1 MYETKIINCYAIQLL
16 FSFSWILSD
25 YPALFVPQLP
35 CFQCGLSSFDCW
47 QTYLRTESEWLV
59 PPCGRARQRRQ
70 AGHCLALLLPSLT
83 GPRCIEP
90 SSTTSTHR
98 HHPAA
103 DFRLHHNTQRGLT
116 SHFLPRNW
124 IFLGTHKYFWCPD
137 TNIFAAPGV
146 VCGSQ
151 PCGAGVQCCSKFFV
165 WDINWILTFLPW
177 YRYWGWGGR
186 CPLHRTM
193 NLGFG
198 RVFLTLLPSFYR
210 IFPFYINWE

>member
-1 MYETKIINCYAIQLL
+1 MFPVWNEQYWLL
-16 FSFSWILSD
+16 TDVFAYRVVGWCL
-25 YPALFVPQLP
+25 
-35 CFQCGLSSFDCW
+35 
-47 QTYLRTESEWLV
+47 
-59 PPCGRARQRRQ
+59 PCGRARQRRQ
-70 AGHCLALLLPSLT
+70 AGQCLALLLPSLT

-90 SSTTSTHR
+90 SSTTAAHTVTTPQLMDS
-98 HHPAA
+98 HH
-103 DFRLHHNTQRGLT
+103 TQRGLT
-116 SHFLPRNW
+116 SHLLPRNW

-151 PCGAGVQCCSKFFV
+151 PCGAGVQCWSKFFV

-177 YRYWGWGGR
+177 YRYWGWGGGGR
-186 CPLHRTM
+186 CPLDRTM

-210 IFPFYINWE
+210 IFPFRFTSTESNNSIVFLTTGKKG